1 METADDG
8 NIHAEDTP
16 LEGQEAEP
24 VTGHPNLSSEPPD
37 QVIDR
42 EIIDDDGDVLLQTDS
57 KQFLVSSKLLEIAS
71 PAFSAMFNS
80 RSLKLTTPR
89 SKQNPHKVVLPD
101 KDPDAWAVVL
111 HTLHFSSKR
120 TFLNPGADLQ
130 LRVARISDQ
139 YQCKISISGKSG
151 RWLRSLSGN
160 DYGTRMLWRSSIIA
174 FLKDHMEEFSNF
186 TAQLALESTAAELD
200 HVTPNTALSETLKGM
215 S

>member
-16 LEGQEAEP
+16 LEGREAEL
-24 VTGHPNLSSEPPD
+24 VTWRPNPLSETPD

-42 EIIDDDGDVLLQTDS
+42 EIIDDDGDVLLQTNS
-57 KQFLVSSKLLEIAS
+57 KQFLVSSKILEIAS
-71 PAFSAMFNS
+71 PVFTAMFNA
-80 RSLKLTTPR
+80 RHLKLTTPR
-89 SKQNPHKVVLPD
+89 SVQNPLKVVLPGND
-101 KDPDAWAVVL
+101 LDAWAVLL

-130 LRVARISDQ
+130 LRVAQISDG

-151 RWLRSLSGN
+151 RWLRSLSGS
-160 DYGTRMLWRSSIIA
+160 DYGTRMLWRSSTIA

-186 TAQLALESTAAELD
+186 TANLALKSTAAELD